1 MSRFPAKFG
10 RVTVRHAAYKGSRIA
25 SSPVNQ
31 ALHRTQGTG
40 NYIGGRASRKEALLL
55 EYQKFRAFS
64 QELRW

>member
-25 SSPVNQ
+25 SSPVNH
-31 ALHRTQGTG
+31 ALHRTQAKY
-40 NYIGGRASRKEALLL
+40 NYDGKGGSIEEAPLPD
-55 EYQKFRAFS
+55 YQKFTAFG